1 MNRRQ
6 SLLHKSEIYVILY
19 LGTNLNS
26 PKTMINL
33 NYEYRIYAKPS
44 QEETLLRWLFAC
56 RKVYNYCLAERKDW
70 IKSRKSPIDQCSLV
84 NEYIVP
90 AETKYP
96 DYYYQKRQLTEAKKT
111 CPELKEV
118 PSQVLQE
125 VVGKVDK
132 AFRAFHSRGYGFP
145 RFRKR
150 IRSIVFPQ
158 FKTNPITGNQ
168 IKLPKIGDIEINL
181 HRPIPEGFVV
191 KQVQVVNKAS
201 GWYAICTIESEGNIP
216 DPIPDLS
223 YSSLGIDLGF
233 SSLIA
238 TSRNEIIDRPKFL
251 ISLQSKLTSLQRE
264 LKDKVKGSNNWKKAC
279 KRIAQ
284 LHEYIHRVRKDYHF
298 KLSHYL
304 CDQAKM
310 IFIEAIDFKSWG
322 RGMLRKHSLD
332 FAFGAFVEILTLV
345 AKKRDVYLLKVDK
358 NYTSQTCPNC
368 NTLTGKKDLKE
379 RTHSCPECGFTINRD
394 VAAAMIIEQR
404 GLTTVGQTVL
414 QSVEENGIGA
424 VEKSTARATQR
435 SRKSK

>member
-1 MNRRQ
+1 
-6 SLLHKSEIYVILY
+6 
-19 LGTNLNS
+19 
-26 PKTMINL
+26 MINL
-33 NYEYRIYAKPS
+33 NYEYRIYPEPS
-44 QEETLLRWLFAC
+44 PEETLLRWLFAC
-56 RKVYNYCLAERKDW
+56 RQVYNYCLAERKDW

-84 NEYIVP
+84 NEYIIP
-90 AETKYP
+90 AQTKYP

-111 CPELKEV
+111 NPELKEV

-132 AFRAFHSRGYGFP
+132 AFRSFHNRGYGFP

-150 IRSIVFPQ
+150 IRSMVFPQ
-158 FKTNPITGNQ
+158 FKTNPIVGNQ

-201 GWYAICTIESEGNIP
+201 GWYVICTIQSEGNIP

-251 ISLQSKLTSLQRE
+251 IALQSKLTSLQRE

-279 KRIAQ
+279 KKIVQ

-298 KLSHYL
+298 KLAHYL

-332 FAFGAFVEILTLV
+332 FAFGAFVDILTLV

-358 NYTSQTCPNC
+358 DYTSQTCPNC
-368 NTLTGKKDLKE
+368 NTLTGKKELKE
-379 RTHSCPECGFTINRD
+379 RVHCCSECGFTIDRD
-394 VAAAMIIEQR
+394 VAAAMVIEQR
-404 GLTTVGQTVL
+404 GLTAVGQTVL
-414 QSVEENGIGA
+414 QSVEDRGIGA
-424 VEKSTARATQR
+424 VEKSTARTTRR

>member
-1 MNRRQ
+1 
-6 SLLHKSEIYVILY
+6 
-19 LGTNLNS
+19 
-26 PKTMINL
+26 MINL
-33 NYEYRIYAKPS
+33 NYEYRIYPEPS

-56 RKVYNYCLAERKDW
+56 RRVYNYCLAERKDW

-84 NEYIVP
+84 NEYIIP
-90 AETKYP
+90 ADTKYP

-132 AFRAFHSRGYGFP
+132 AFRSFHHRGYGFP

-150 IRSIVFPQ
+150 IRSMVFPQ
-158 FKTNPITGNQ
+158 FKTNPIIGNQ

-201 GWYAICTIESEGNIP
+201 GWYVICTIQSEGNIP

-279 KRIAQ
+279 RRIAQ

-298 KLSHYL
+298 KLAHSL

-358 NYTSQTCPNC
+358 DYTSQTCPNC

-379 RTHSCPECGFTINRD
+379 RIHSCPECGFTIDRD

-404 GLTTVGQTVL
+404 GLTAVGQTVL